1 MQRRSLL
8 AVPALGLAAGAV
20 PRGAGAQGTNQA
32 HPALAIYT
40 AGQGSPFVTYGNAI
54 AALLS
59 RQGITATVEASTG
72 SLQNLTAVE
81 DHANAL
87 GTAFLGS
94 AWDAVQGTPAAG
106 GRRHVNVRALW
117 PMYETSF
124 QVAALTSSGLTG
136 FAQLNGKRV
145 GAGPARGPA
154 ETFLVAAAEAAGIR
168 VEIVS
173 GSPAEM
179 TQGLLGGGMDALW
192 QGAIVPIPSI
202 LEALARAP
210 GVVFGPGAEVVGRVT
225 QRLPMLAPTT
235 LPPGTYPGQ
244 TAPIE
249 SFAAWNFIV
258 ANRALP
264 EETAYAITRAVLTV
278 ADPARDIG
286 QVAATTRKEAA
297 ANNRVLPFHPG
308 AARFYREA
316 GVALNAPQPA

>member
-1 MQRRSLL
+1 MMRRSLL
-8 AVPALGLAAGAV
+8 ASPAVLSLAGE
-20 PRGAGAQGTNQA
+20 AGAQGAPLTI
-32 HPALAIYT
+32 HT
-40 AGQGSPFVTYGNAI
+40 AGQGSPFVTYGQAI
-54 AALLS
+54 AALLGRNGVAAS
-59 RQGITATVEASTG
+59 VAASTG

-81 DHANAL
+81 DDPNAL

-94 AWDAVQGTPAAG
+94 VWDALQGTPAAG
-106 GRRHVNVRALW
+106 GRRHVNIRALW

-124 QVAALTSSGLTG
+124 QIAALATSGLTQ
-136 FAQLNGKRV
+136 FSQLNGKRV

-154 ETFLVAAAEAAGIR
+154 ETFLMAAAEAAGIR
-168 VEIVS
+168 IEVVS

-179 TQGLLGGGMDALW
+179 SEGLLAGRMDALW

-202 LEALARAP
+202 LAALARAP

-264 EETAYAITRAVLTV
+264 EATAHAMTRAVLSV
-278 ADPARDIG
+278 GDPARDIG
-286 QVAATTRKEAA
+286 PVAAASRAANA
-297 ANNRVLPFHPG
+297 ANNRILPFHPG
-308 AARFYREA
+308 AQRFYREA
-316 GVALNAPQPA
+316 GVPLAAPVD

>member
-1 MQRRSLL
+1 MMRRSLL
-8 AVPALGLAAGAV
+8 ASPAVLGLAC
-20 PRGAGAQGTNQA
+20 
-32 HPALAIYT
+32 PALAQAVPLAIHT
-40 AGQGSPFVTYGNAI
+40 AGQGSAFVTYGQAI
-54 AALLS
+54 APLLG
-59 RQGITATVEASTG
+59 RHGVTATVEASTG
-72 SLQNLTAVE
+72 SLQNLAAVE
-81 DHANAL
+81 DNPHAL

-94 AWDAVQGTPAAG
+94 VWDALQGTPAAG

-124 QVAALTSSGLTG
+124 QIAALTTSGLTQ
-136 FAQLNGKRV
+136 FSELAGKRV

-154 ETFLVAAAEAAGIR
+154 ESFLVAAAEAAGIR

-179 TQGLLGGGMDALW
+179 SEGLLSGRMDALW

-202 LEALARAP
+202 LAALARAP

-258 ANRALP
+258 AHRGLS
-264 EETAYAITRAVLTV
+264 EDVAYAITRAVLSV
-278 ADPARDIG
+278 GDPAREIAV
-286 QVAATTRKEAA
+286 VAAASRP
-297 ANNRVLPFHPG
+297 ANAVHNRILPFHPG

-316 GVALNAPQPA
+316 GVVLAAPG

>member
-1 MQRRSLL
+1 MMRRSLL
-8 AVPALGLAAGAV
+8 TSPAVF
-20 PRGAGAQGTNQA
+20 
-32 HPALAIYT
+32 ALAGGASAQAAPLAIHT
-40 AGQGSPFVTYGNAI
+40 AGQGSPFVTYGQAI
-54 AALLS
+54 AALLG
-59 RQGITATVEASTG
+59 RNGVPATVEASTG
-72 SLQNLTAVE
+72 SLQNLAAVE
-81 DHANAL
+81 DNPSTL

-94 AWDAVQGTPAAG
+94 VWDALQGTPAAG
-106 GRRHVNVRALW
+106 GRRHVNIRALW

-124 QVAALTSSGLTG
+124 QIAALATSGLTQ
-136 FAQLNGKRV
+136 FSQLDGKRV

-154 ETFLVAAAEAAGIR
+154 ETFLAAAAEAAGLRI
-168 VEIVS
+168 EIVS

-179 TQGLLGGGMDALW
+179 SEGLLAGRMDALW

-202 LEALARAP
+202 LAVLARAP

-258 ANRALP
+258 AHRALS
-264 EETAYAITRAVLTV
+264 EGTAHAITRAVLSV
-278 ADPARDIG
+278 AEPAREIG
-286 QVAATTRKEAA
+286 AVAATTRA
-297 ANNRVLPFHPG
+297 ANAVHNRILPFHPG

-316 GVALNAPQPA
+316 GVPLVAPLATPVD

>member
-1 MQRRSLL
+1 MMRRSLL
-8 AVPALGLAAGAV
+8 AAPAVLAVADPASAQAQPAV
-20 PRGAGAQGTNQA
+20 A
-32 HPALAIYT
+32 HPTLAIHT
-40 AGQGSPFVTYGNAI
+40 AGQGSPFVTYGRAI

-81 DHANAL
+81 DNANAL

-106 GRRHVNVRALW
+106 NRKHLNVRALW

-124 QVAALTSSGLTG
+124 QVAALTSSGLTA
-136 FAQLNGKRV
+136 FAQLAGKRV

-179 TQGLLGGGMDALW
+179 TQGLLNGGMDALW

-297 ANNRVLPFHPG
+297 VNNRVLPFHPG

-316 GVALNAPQPA
+316 GLTLSAPPAG

>member
-1 MQRRSLL
+1 MMRRSLL
-8 AVPALGLAAGAV
+8 ASPAVFGLASGAS
-20 PRGAGAQGTNQA
+20 AQGT
-32 HPALAIYT
+32 ALVIHT
-40 AGQGSPFVTYGNAI
+40 AGQGSPFVTYGQAI
-54 AALLS
+54 AALLG
-59 RQGITATVEASTG
+59 RHGVTATVAASTG
-72 SLQNLTAVE
+72 SLENLTAVE
-81 DHANAL
+81 DNPNAL

-124 QVAALTSSGLTG
+124 QIAALTARGLTQ
-136 FAQLNGKRV
+136 FSQLDGKRV

-154 ETFLVAAAEAAGIR
+154 ETFLIAAAEAAGIR
-168 VEIVS
+168 IEIVS

-179 TQGLLGGGMDALW
+179 SEGLLAGRMDALW

-202 LEALARAP
+202 LAALARAP

-249 SFAAWNFIV
+249 SFAAWNFII
-258 ANRALP
+258 ANKALS
-264 EETAYAITRAVLTV
+264 EATAYAITRAVLSV
-278 ADPARDIG
+278 GDPARDIG
-286 QVAATTRKEAA
+286 PVAAATRPANA
-297 ANNRVLPFHPG
+297 ANNRILAFHPG
-308 AARFYREA
+308 AARFYRES
-316 GVALNAPQPA
+316 GVPLAAPVD

>member
-1 MQRRSLL
+1 MMRRSIL
-8 AVPALGLAAGAV
+8 ASPA
-20 PRGAGAQGTNQA
+20 
-32 HPALAIYT
+32 ALALPGEASAQTSPATAPLVIHT
-40 AGQGSPFVTYGNAI
+40 AGQGSPFVTYGQAI
-54 AALLS
+54 AALLG
-59 RQGITATVEASTG
+59 RGGVAATVAASTG

-81 DHANAL
+81 DNPNAL

-124 QVAALTSSGLTG
+124 QIAALTASGLTQ
-136 FAQLNGKRV
+136 FSQLNGKRV

-168 VEIVS
+168 IEIVS

-179 TQGLLGGGMDALW
+179 SEGLLTGRMDALW

-202 LEALARAP
+202 LAALARAP

-258 ANRALP
+258 ADRALP
-264 EETAYAITRAVLTV
+264 EAVAYAITRAVLTV
-278 ADPARDIG
+278 GDPARDIG
-286 QVAATTRKEAA
+286 QVAATSIA
-297 ANNRVLPFHPG
+297 ANAVHNRVLPFHPG

-316 GVALNAPQPA
+316 GVPLAAPVD

>member
-1 MQRRSLL
+1 MMRRSLL
-8 AVPALGLAAGAV
+8 ASPAVFGLAG
-20 PRGAGAQGTNQA
+20 GAGAQA
-32 HPALAIYT
+32 APLAIHT
-40 AGQGSPFVTYGNAI
+40 AGQGSPFVTYGQAI
-54 AALLS
+54 AALLG
-59 RQGITATVEASTG
+59 RNGVTATVEASTG

-81 DHANAL
+81 DNANAL

-106 GRRHVNVRALW
+106 GRKHVNVRALW

-124 QVAALTSSGLTG
+124 QIAALTASGLTQ
-136 FAQLNGKRV
+136 FSQLNGKRV

-168 VEIVS
+168 IEIVS

-179 TQGLLGGGMDALW
+179 SDGLLAGRMDALW

-202 LEALARAP
+202 LAALARAP

-244 TAPIE
+244 TVPIE

-264 EETAYAITRAVLTV
+264 EATAYAITRAVLSV
-278 ADPARDIG
+278 GDPARDIG
-286 QVAATTRKEAA
+286 PVAAATTS
-297 ANNRVLPFHPG
+297 ANAVHNRVLPFHPG
-308 AARFYREA
+308 ALRFYREA
-316 GVALNAPQPA
+316 GVPLAAPVD